1 MLYMSKLLLPS
12 LPFEGMSKK
21 QVYELAT
28 ASKELVFVTEH
39 KGYNWY
45 IYDGR
50 LLSGIEKLTAMLEQD
65 GFTFFEQM
73 GSAYFFTH
81 PEQSDKLVVSSQQW
95 TGRFV
100 IFQLPK
106 RLS

>member
-1 MLYMSKLLLPS
+1 MSKMLLPS
-12 LPFEGMSKK
+12 LPFEGVSKK
-21 QVYELAT
+21 QVYQLAT
-28 ASKELVFVTEH
+28 ASKDLVFVTED

-50 LLSGIEKLTAMLEQD
+50 LLSGVEELIAKLEQD

-100 IFQLPK
+100 IFQLPI